1 MSQNIH
7 YYSKR
12 EEEWDMVRK
21 YWIKE
26 RLKPSSANSLS
37 LCLMLN
43 GLLDG
48 WIFIYPTIPHVVD
61 YILSFP

>member
-1 MSQNIH
+1 
-7 YYSKR
+7 
-12 EEEWDMVRK
+12 MVRK